1 MIRRVGTRCGVRAAA
16 LANDDCL
23 RKRRTGIAHYLA
35 AIARHWPQDAE
46 VELVGLRSPALVAEE
61 RARAHDVYP
70 PPESLPPV
78 PMRPLSHIEPARRW
92 VERAPFLDQAK
103 AAWRGW
109 QGARAAAA
117 LRKGRCRLVFEPN
130 CLALDCGGPVL
141 AAMQDLSVVEL
152 PHTHPADRV
161 RLWNRELR
169 RAVQRTTHWIS
180 LSQATADCLIG
191 YAGLRRSDVTV
202 IPAASRWTQPPSSWA
217 PATLRRRL
225 GVPDRYLL
233 YLGTIE
239 PRKNLVTLLDAYAQ
253 KPAAWRA
260 RTPLILAGSPGWGS
274 LAFWE
279 QLRSHPVSPEV
290 LATGYLS
297 DVQAA
302 ALLAGARALVYPS
315 LYEGF
320 GLPLVEAMTFGSP
333 IVASAI
339 PSLTEVAGDA
349 AILLDPADAGAW
361 SEAIERIAEPGSDR
375 EEWVDRGRRRGANYS
390 WPVAAERHHDL
401 FLRYAI

>member
-1 MIRRVGTRCGVRAAA
+1 MHGVRAAA

-23 RKRRTGIAHYLA
+23 RKRRTGIAHYLG
-35 AIARHWPQDAE
+35 AIARHWPLDAE
-46 VELVGLRSPALVAEE
+46 VDLVGLRSPALVADE
-61 RARAHDVYP
+61 RARAHDIFP
-70 PPESLPPV
+70 PPELLPPISL
-78 PMRPLSHIEPARRW
+78 RPLNRIEPARRW
-92 VERAPFLDQAK
+92 VERTPFLDQAK
-103 AAWRGW
+103 GAWRIWRGL
-109 QGARAAAA
+109 QAAAA
-117 LRKGRCRLVFEPN
+117 LRTGRCRLVFEPN

-169 RAVQRTTHWIS
+169 RAVQRTTHWIT

-191 YAGLRRSDVTV
+191 HAGLDRSDVTV

-217 PATLRRRL
+217 PATLRTRL
-225 GVPDRYLL
+225 KAPDRYLL

-239 PRKNLVTLLDAYAQ
+239 PRKNLGALLDAYAQ

-260 RTPLILAGSPGWGS
+260 RTALILAGSPGWGS
-274 LAFWE
+274 AAFWE
-279 QLRSHPVSPEV
+279 QLRSHPVSREV
-290 LATGYLS
+290 WTTGYVS
-297 DVQAA
+297 DAQAA
-302 ALLAGARALVYPS
+302 ALLAGATALVYPS

-320 GLPLVEAMTFGSP
+320 GLPLVEAMTFGAP

-349 AILLDPADAGAW
+349 AILLNPADAVGW
-361 SEAIERIAEPGSDR
+361 SEAIERIAEPGADR
-375 EEWVDRGRRRGANYS
+375 DEWVARGRRRGALYS

-401 FLRYAI
+401 FRQFAL